1 MTIYNEPLTNEQL
14 EQLAPSLFADE
25 PYFEASDKYHFIS
38 TIDVI
43 NEIRDYAWYPVAV
56 SEANVR
62 DEKKEGY
69 QKHCVRFRHLDDF
82 LNPSENMVELL
93 LFNSHDRSKCF
104 SISAGVF
111 RFICSNGLVVADEVF
126 KSYQIKHLGGKE
138 NDVLDAINNIV
149 KIKYE
154 ILDKINLFNK
164 IQLTQDDKASF
175 AKAAI
180 PLRFE
185 KHLKVDYKDLLI
197 PHRAEDEKDD
207 LYTTFNTIQE
217 HLIRGNVSG
226 INTETNRR
234 FTSKEI
240 KSISTDTDINKRL
253 WNMVES
259 IAKIKATHS
268 RQAA

>member
-1 MTIYNEPLTNEQL
+1 MNFSNEPLSNEEL
-14 EQLAPSLFADE
+14 EQLAPSLFTDE

-43 NEIRDYAWYPVAV
+43 EEIRFHAWYPVAV

-62 DEKKEGY
+62 DEKKDGF

-82 LNPSENMVELL
+82 LNPKENSVELL

-111 RFICSNGLVVADEVF
+111 RFVCANGLVVADEVF
-126 KSYQIKHLGGKE
+126 ESYQIKHIGE
-138 NDVLDAINNIV
+138 RDNDVNIAIANITQA
-149 KIKYE
+149 KHK
-154 ILDKINLFNK
+154 ILDKIELFSK
-164 IQLTQDDKASF
+164 IKLNQDEKASF

-185 KHLKVDYKDLLI
+185 NHLDISYSDLLI
-197 PHRAEDEKDD
+197 PHRSEDEKDD

-226 INTETNRR
+226 TNKQTNRR

-240 KSISTDTDINKRL
+240 KSISTDAQINKGL
-253 WNMVES
+253 WSLVES
-259 IAKIKATHS
+259 IAKIKSTQT
-268 RQAA
+268 RTAA